1 MKLGPEQNVQM
12 PMKTVISLIV
22 MVALGTFGYFQIQ
35 EKLNQHDTLLQMH
48 TKDLDQN
55 SEFRIKYPRGELGQS
70 SGESELFMLVEHM
83 AGQIT
88 KMEDAMGNMM
98 HNEVNID
105 RLQKDM
111 EKVNK
116 GRLRTA
122 LTHLKYMI
130 ILLAGISIG
139 VIIGFSVYH
148 YFFMDKF
155 SCCGVY
161 G

>member
-1 MKLGPEQNVQM
+1 
-12 PMKTVISLIV
+12 VILKNLKI
-22 MVALGTFGYFQIQ
+22 
-35 EKLNQHDTLLQMH
+35 
-48 TKDLDQN
+48 N
-55 SEFRIKYPRGELGQS
+55 S
-70 SGESELFMLVEHM
+70 
-83 AGQIT
+83 
-88 KMEDAMGNMM
+88 
-98 HNEVNID
+98 
-105 RLQKDM
+105 
-111 EKVNK
+111 

-122 LTHLKYMI
+122 LTRLKYMI